1 MPPGAG
7 GEYDEIAEPEPTNQE
22 YNQQQAQEAQ
32 YQDYSQQD
40 YYQQGYTQQ
49 DYYNYHQ
56 VTESVK
62 YCDAQLC
69 FRPLKRVAPPPLLE
83 KLHLPESL
91 APLVTPHL
99 LGMMMTAAL
108 QVFFCKINRTG
119 PLSCIPFYRRRL
131 T

>member
-1 MPPGAG
+1 MFSPINIQIDIPMPPGAG

-56 VTESVK
+56 VTESLNIVMLN
-62 YCDAQLC
+62 CA
-69 FRPLKRVAPPPLLE
+69 
-83 KLHLPESL
+83 S
-91 APLVTPHL
+91 
-99 LGMMMTAAL
+99 G
-108 QVFFCKINRTG
+108 RT
-119 PLSCIPFYRRRL
+119 RE
-131 T
+131 

>member
-7 GEYDEIAEPEPTNQE
+7 GEYDEIAEPEPANQE

-56 VTESVK
+56 VTDSVK
-62 YCDAQLC
+62 YCNDQVC

-91 APLVTPHL
+91 LPLVTLHL

-108 QVFFCKINRTG
+108 QVFFFAKSTAWF
-119 PLSCIPFYRRRL
+119 LSNVFPFPGDD
-131 T
+131 